1 MNDNK
6 IFESFAEKPLE
17 FTFTL
22 EPRNWFEKL
31 LFRFK
36 VRPNVRVVHVK
47 PITFG
52 ARALYSKYALK
63 LDIDKIAKDVSKTRA
78 QLLVSEHIDAL
89 VMAIAIVLNN
99 KESVPPKWMLREIR
113 NLSQV
118 ELNDLLLFVQASIDT
133 DSFLSSIIS
142 INGMSLKTEEII
154 APEESESPVRTK

>member
-1 MNDNK
+1 MGTNNL
-6 IFESFAEKPLE
+6 FESFAEKPLE

-31 LFRFK
+31 LFKFK
-36 VRPNVRVVHVK
+36 IRPRVRVVHVK

-52 ARALYSKYALK
+52 ARALYSKYALR
-63 LDIDKIAKDVSKTRA
+63 LDVDKIAKDVSKTRA
-78 QLLVSEHIDAL
+78 HLLVSEKIDDL
-89 VMAIAIVLNN
+89 VMAIAVVLNN
-99 KESVPPKWMLREIR
+99 KESVPPRWMLREIR

-118 ELNDLLLFVQASIDT
+118 ELNDLLLFVQSSIDT

-154 APEESESPVRTK
+154 APENESPARTK